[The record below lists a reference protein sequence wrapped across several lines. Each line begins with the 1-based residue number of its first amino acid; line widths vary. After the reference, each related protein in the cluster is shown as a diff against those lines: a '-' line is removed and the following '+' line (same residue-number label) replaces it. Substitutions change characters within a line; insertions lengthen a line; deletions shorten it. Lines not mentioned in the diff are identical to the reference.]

1 MALLWP
7 AAGGPHAR
15 DAFILRMTMSG
26 RWQVNIADRT
36 PLTLLTVLNGSCI
49 VQRADLS
56 LAIERGEVAIIS
68 GTDPYTVRS
77 APRGSSEQT
86 PASTAPA
93 LNRTDRFIVHPGQD
107 CIGPDGQHVR
117 QQLRRGVRA
126 WGNSTDGQ
134 DQILVGTFTAT
145 SAVADLA
152 LEGTSLARVDDE
164 ETTNWARLLAREAER
179 EQPAQTVV
187 LDRLLD
193 ILTVQAMQKVSV
205 PTSLGHRG
213 ISTAVA
219 AMYDDPAKP
228 WTVDSLARTAV
239 MSRSAFSQTFHHA
252 LGTPPITYLTQIRL
266 ALAADALRDTDATL
280 TQIARDVGYS
290 SPFALSNAF
299 SRQYGLNP
307 KRMRAMSRPS
317 RSHTA

>member
-1 MALLWP
+1 MTLLWS
-7 AAGGPHAR
+7 AGGPRAR

-26 RWQVNIADRT
+26 RWQVEIADRT
-36 PLTLLTVLNGSCI
+36 PLTVLTVLTGSCI
-49 VQRADLS
+49 VQRGDLS
-56 LAIERGEVAIIS
+56 LAMADGEVAVIS

-77 APRGSSEQT
+77 ATPGSAEQRLT
-86 PASTAPA
+86 DPEPAPD
-93 LNRTDRFIVHPGQD
+93 RTERFIVLPGQD

-126 WGNSTDGQ
+126 WGNSPDGP

-152 LEGTSLARVDDE
+152 LEGTSLARADDE
-164 ETTNWARLLAREAER
+164 EATRWARLLAREAER
-179 EQPAQTVV
+179 EQPAQAVV

-193 ILTVQAMQKVSV
+193 ILTVQAMQAVSV
-205 PTSLGHRG
+205 PTSLRHRG
-213 ISTAVA
+213 VATAVA

-228 WTVDSLARTAV
+228 WTVDRLARTAA
-239 MSRSAFSQTFHHA
+239 MSRSAFSQAFHHA
-252 LGTPPITYLTQIRL
+252 VGTPPITYLTQIRL
-266 ALAADALRDTDATL
+266 ALTADALRDTDATL

-307 KRMRAMSRPS
+307 KRMRATS
-317 RSHTA
+317 RSLRSRTA